1 MNVWNCT
8 ARNNICLGCGIC
20 EIMCTTKCIAFD
32 VEQRMIFDK
41 KKCVNCGLCIKYCP
55 SISSNRNDKEELLHE
70 RMRGTYI
77 NSYVGRIKD
86 LVLLRKTVSGGVVTK
101 TILELLKKGTYEFAV
116 GVDSVTFNEQVKMKV
131 YDLSTYSDL
140 IPRSVYVMP
149 TYKDIIQYIN
159 DNSEKKGIIVGSG
172 CVIKTLRNY
181 IRESI
186 KLSEDNYLLI
196 GLFCDATLNHNICN
210 YLRRIG
216 GEDKSYTK
224 LEFRSKIKSGWP
236 GNLLLKTDN
245 GKEVSI
251 PREERYK
258 VVSLF
263 KNRRCML
270 CLDHM
275 NTQADISI
283 GDNYTGEHSDLLGSN
298 SIVIR
303 TTKGMDALNLV
314 RDNMILYE
322 VDYVKIT
329 NSQGIQKKETQY
341 WISEEFYEK
350 TGMEINPKIRMN
362 ENYIIN
368 SKEKNIARKQF
379 RIKKYNKWIKNTFL
393 VTVMT
398 ICRKLSSVENRFLT
412 KLAKMESNGD

>member
-1 MNVWNCT
+1 MNIWNCT
-8 ARNNICLGCGIC
+8 VKNNICLDCGIC
-20 EIMCTTKCIAFD
+20 EMVCTTKCIAFD
-32 VEQRMIFDK
+32 FNHKMIFDK

-77 NSYVGRIKD
+77 KAYVGRIKD

-101 TILELLKKGTYEFAV
+101 TILELLKNGTYEFAV
-116 GVDSVTFNEQVKMKV
+116 GVDSVTLNQQVKMKV
-131 YDLSTYSDL
+131 YDLSTYSDS

-149 TYKDIIQYIN
+149 SYREIIQYIN

-172 CVIKTLRNY
+172 CVTKILRNY
-181 IRESI
+181 IREST
-186 KLSEDNYLLI
+186 KLREDNYLLI

-210 YLRRIG
+210 YLSRIG
-216 GEDKSYTK
+216 GKDTLYTE
-224 LEFRSKIKSGWP
+224 LEFRSKFKSGWP
-236 GNLLLKTDN
+236 GNVLLKTNN
-245 GKEVSI
+245 GKKVSI

-258 VVSLF
+258 VVSIF

-303 TTKGMDALNLV
+303 TDKGMNALKLV

-322 VDYVKIT
+322 VDYEKII
-329 NSQGIQKKETQY
+329 NSQGIPKKEIQY
-341 WISEEFYEK
+341 WIAEKFYEE
-350 TGMEINPKIRMN
+350 TGIEINPKIRMN
-362 ENYIIN
+362 ENYIIDE
-368 SKEKNIARKQF
+368 KEKNIVRKQF
-379 RIKKYNKWIKNTFL
+379 RIKKYNKWMENTFL
-393 VTVMT
+393 ITVMT
-398 ICRKLSSVENRFLT
+398 ICRKISSVENRFLT
-412 KLAKMESNGD
+412 KLAKMESNRD

>member
-1 MNVWNCT
+1 MNIWNCT
-8 ARNNICLGCGIC
+8 VKNNICLDCGIC
-20 EIMCTTKCIAFD
+20 EMVCTTKCIAFD
-32 VEQRMIFDK
+32 FNHKMIFDK

-77 NSYVGRIKD
+77 KAYVGRIKD

-101 TILELLKKGTYEFAV
+101 TILELLKNGTYEFAV
-116 GVDSVTFNEQVKMKV
+116 GVDSVTLNQQVKMKV
-131 YDLSTYSDL
+131 YDLSTYSDS

-149 TYKDIIQYIN
+149 SYREIIQYIN

-172 CVIKTLRNY
+172 CVTKILRNY
-181 IRESI
+181 IREST
-186 KLSEDNYLLI
+186 KLREDNYLLI

-210 YLRRIG
+210 YLSRIG
-216 GEDKSYTK
+216 GKDTLYTE
-224 LEFRSKIKSGWP
+224 LEFRSKFKSGWP
-236 GNLLLKTDN
+236 GNVLLKTNN
-245 GKEVSI
+245 GKKVSI

-258 VVSLF
+258 VVSIF

-303 TTKGMDALNLV
+303 TDKGMNALKLV

-322 VDYVKIT
+322 VDYEKII
-329 NSQGIQKKETQY
+329 NSQGIPKKETQY
-341 WISEEFYEK
+341 WIAEKFYEE
-350 TGMEINPKIRMN
+350 TGIEINPKIRMN

-368 SKEKNIARKQF
+368 EKEKNIVRKQF
-379 RIKKYNKWIKNTFL
+379 RIKKYNKWMENTFL

-398 ICRKLSSVENRFLT
+398 ICRKMSSVENRFLT
-412 KLAKMESNGD
+412 KLAKMESNRD

>member
-1 MNVWNCT
+1 MNIWNCT
-8 ARNNICLGCGIC
+8 VKNNICLDCGIC
-20 EIMCTTKCIAFD
+20 EMVCTTKCIAFD
-32 VEQRMIFDK
+32 FNHKMIFDK

-77 NSYVGRIKD
+77 KAYVGRIKD
-86 LVLLRKTVSGGVVTK
+86 LVLLRKTVSGGAVTK
-101 TILELLKKGTYEFAV
+101 TILELLKNGTYEFAV
-116 GVDSVTFNEQVKMKV
+116 GVDSVTLNQQVKMKV
-131 YDLSTYSDL
+131 YDLSTYSDS

-149 TYKDIIQYIN
+149 SYREIIQYIN

-172 CVIKTLRNY
+172 CVIKILRNY
-181 IRESI
+181 IREST
-186 KLSEDNYLLI
+186 KLREDNYLLI

-210 YLRRIG
+210 YLSRIG
-216 GEDKSYTK
+216 GKDTLYTE
-224 LEFRSKIKSGWP
+224 LEFRSKFKSGWP
-236 GNLLLKTDN
+236 GNVLLKTNN
-245 GKEVSI
+245 GKKVSI

-258 VVSLF
+258 VVSIF

-303 TTKGMDALNLV
+303 TDKGMNALKLV

-322 VDYVKIT
+322 VDYEKII
-329 NSQGIQKKETQY
+329 NSQGIPKKETQY
-341 WISEEFYEK
+341 WIAEKFYEE
-350 TGMEINPKIRMN
+350 TGIEINPKIRMN

-368 SKEKNIARKQF
+368 EKEKNIVRKQF
-379 RIKKYNKWIKNTFL
+379 RIKKYNKWMENTFL

-398 ICRKLSSVENRFLT
+398 ICRKMSSVENRFLT
-412 KLAKMESNGD
+412 KLAKMESNRD

>member
-1 MNVWNCT
+1 MNIWNCT
-8 ARNNICLGCGIC
+8 VKNNICLDCGIC
-20 EIMCTTKCIAFD
+20 EMVCTTKCIAFD
-32 VEQRMIFDK
+32 FNHKMIFDK

-77 NSYVGRIKD
+77 KAYVGRIKD

-101 TILELLKKGTYEFAV
+101 TILELLKNGTYEFAV
-116 GVDSVTFNEQVKMKV
+116 GVDSVTLNQQVKMKV
-131 YDLSTYSDL
+131 YDLSTYSDS

-149 TYKDIIQYIN
+149 SYREIIQYIN

-172 CVIKTLRNY
+172 CVTKILRNY
-181 IRESI
+181 IREST
-186 KLSEDNYLLI
+186 KLREDNYLLI

-210 YLRRIG
+210 YLSRIG
-216 GEDKSYTK
+216 GKDTLYTE
-224 LEFRSKIKSGWP
+224 LEFRSKFKSGWP
-236 GNLLLKTDN
+236 GNVLLKTNN
-245 GKEVSI
+245 GKKVSI

-258 VVSLF
+258 VVSIF

-303 TTKGMDALNLV
+303 TDKGMNALKLV

-322 VDYVKIT
+322 VDYEKII
-329 NSQGIQKKETQY
+329 NSQGIPKKETQY
-341 WISEEFYEK
+341 WIAEKFYEE
-350 TGMEINPKIRMN
+350 TGIEINPKIRMN

-368 SKEKNIARKQF
+368 EKEKNIVRKQF
-379 RIKKYNKWIKNTFL
+379 RIKKYNKWMENTFL

-398 ICRKLSSVENRFLT
+398 ICRKMSSVENRCLT
-412 KLAKMESNGD
+412 KLAKMESNRD

>member
-1 MNVWNCT
+1 MNIWNCT
-8 ARNNICLGCGIC
+8 VKNNICLDCGIC
-20 EIMCTTKCIAFD
+20 EMVCTTKCIAFD
-32 VEQRMIFDK
+32 FNHKMIFDK

-77 NSYVGRIKD
+77 KAYVGRIKD

-101 TILELLKKGTYEFAV
+101 TILELLKNGTYEFAV
-116 GVDSVTFNEQVKMKV
+116 GVDSVTLNQQVKMKV
-131 YDLSTYSDL
+131 YDLSTYSDS

-149 TYKDIIQYIN
+149 SYREIIQYIN

-172 CVIKTLRNY
+172 CVTKILRNY
-181 IRESI
+181 IREST
-186 KLSEDNYLLI
+186 KLREDNYLLI
-196 GLFCDATLNHNICN
+196 GLFCDSTLNHNICN
-210 YLRRIG
+210 YLSRIG
-216 GEDKSYTK
+216 GKDTLYTE
-224 LEFRSKIKSGWP
+224 LEFRSKFKSGWP
-236 GNLLLKTDN
+236 GNVLLKTNN
-245 GKEVSI
+245 GKKVSI

-258 VVSLF
+258 VVSIF

-303 TTKGMDALNLV
+303 TDKGMNALKLV

-322 VDYVKIT
+322 VDYEKII
-329 NSQGIQKKETQY
+329 NSQGIPKKETQY
-341 WISEEFYEK
+341 WIAEKFYEE
-350 TGMEINPKIRMN
+350 TGIEINPKIRMN

-368 SKEKNIARKQF
+368 EKEKNIVRKQF
-379 RIKKYNKWIKNTFL
+379 RIKKYNKWMENTFL

-398 ICRKLSSVENRFLT
+398 ICRKMSSVENRFLT
-412 KLAKMESNGD
+412 KLAKMESNRD